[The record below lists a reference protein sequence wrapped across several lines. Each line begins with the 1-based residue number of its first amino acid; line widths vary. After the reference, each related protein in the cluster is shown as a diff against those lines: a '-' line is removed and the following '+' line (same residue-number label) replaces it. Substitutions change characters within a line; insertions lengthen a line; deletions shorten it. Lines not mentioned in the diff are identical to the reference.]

1 MLHGTHY
8 VGAYWLARHESA
20 EACARRTETFFQ
32 LLGRCDPAWS
42 EWKDS
47 AAPKREQERPVSLD
61 AVTFTRMF
69 GKKKYQQ
76 GPDGFR
82 FLFWSGASVPESASV
97 YVRCGAAS
105 PLPPSACVLTPPAQG
120 PVSERVLTASSLAAV
135 LRAMALAW
143 EPEWGVATSHEDQAQ
158 VTKGSNPD
166 TFVGWVMYFSR
177 QRGTVPPLPAPA
189 RVEPVEDQGTLVI
202 LTPERFSVSNP
213 EHAALA
219 ARVHAL
225 LDGAGLLGPLRPAA
239 PA

>member
-1 MLHGTHY
+1 
-8 VGAYWLARHESA
+8 
-20 EACARRTETFFQ
+20 
-32 LLGRCDPAWS
+32 
-42 EWKDS
+42 
-47 AAPKREQERPVSLD
+47 
-61 AVTFTRMF
+61 
-69 GKKKYQQ
+69 
-76 GPDGFR
+76 
-82 FLFWSGASVPESASV
+82 
-97 YVRCGAAS
+97 
-105 PLPPSACVLTPPAQG
+105 
-120 PVSERVLTASSLAAV
+120 VLTATVLAGV
-135 LRAMALAW
+135 LRAMVLAW
-143 EPEWGVATSHEDQAQ
+143 EPEWGIATSDQHRDL
-158 VTKGSNPD
+158 VSKPSKPG